1 MVECVFKT
9 KILVQ
14 AEYDAFSDLYGI
26 VKQHYLKIVKLSEFY
41 KGFFNDYDALENEL
55 KLRRDYEAV

>member
-9 KILVQ
+9 KTLVQ
-14 AEYDAFSDLYGI
+14 VEFDAFIEIYGI

-55 KLRRDYEAV
+55 KLRRDYEAI

>member
-9 KILVQ
+9 KTIVQ
-14 AEYDAFSDLYGI
+14 TEFEAFNEIYGI
-26 VKQHYLKIVKLSEFY
+26 VKQHYLKILKLSEFY
-41 KGFFNDYDALENEL
+41 KGFFNDFDALENEL